1 MKVVIGAI
9 GAALVLATAALA
21 QTPETGAAPPPA
33 SRCPALPAEPTLPDG
48 ATARNAT
55 VMQDGDRAYREW
67 GTATQTILECR
78 RVEAQELQTQAQ
90 ALTAQ
95 AQARVTEYNDAV
107 QRLNAVGQAWQAE
120 AAEYNNRGQRRTTR

>member
-21 QTPETGAAPPPA
+21 QTPETVTAPAPA
-33 SRCPALPAEPTLPDG
+33 SRCPALPAEPALPDG

-55 VMQDGDRAYREW
+55 VMQDGDRTYREW